1 MVKTLVY
8 QMYLFG
14 FLDKVCIPTRFYEES
29 PIARATK
36 HLRWPK
42 DLGADVVWLG
52 PIFKSAWHD
61 HGYDIDSY
69 SQIESRFGD
78 LAEFKKFINVAHAG
92 PKPVKVIVDLVL
104 NHTSIAHR
112 WFDTHPEYY
121 CWSDEDHLGWHNL
134 FSGGSAW
141 KYVECEDAYYLHLF
155 DENQADLN
163 WYPNGPDGGIN
174 QALVDEFRKIVDSLV
189 ELGVDGFRLDVPQA
203 INKDLSADELQF
215 EDLLNGHQATEVIN
229 VIFKGH
235 EDLFLMMECFDPTF
249 GEIVKYYTDSTPVDF
264 VCNVLIKDEIAR
276 GELRFLGL
284 IAKQSENAQFM
295 LDLESHDAPRFPS
308 REIVDQQ
315 GSHLRDATPEDAIW
329 YLFNSGAQGICLY
342 QGQELGLE
350 NPTIIEL
357 PDILMMKLDAQTTIR
372 YIMGEELDDLR
383 PTSRANARVP
393 LPVDEYSKQEQN
405 PSSYYNLT
413 KRWIRKWRTKQ

>member
-1 MVKTLVY
+1 M
-8 QMYLFG
+8 
-14 FLDKVCIPTRFYEES
+14 PPE
-29 PIARATK
+29 A
-36 HLRWPK
+36 
-42 DLGADVVWLG
+42 
-52 PIFKSAWHD
+52 HD
-61 HGYDIDSY
+61 
-69 SQIESRFGD
+69 Q
-78 LAEFKKFINVAHAG
+78 
-92 PKPVKVIVDLVL
+92 
-104 NHTSIAHR
+104 
-112 WFDTHPEYY
+112 
-121 CWSDEDHLGWHNL
+121 C
-134 FSGGSAW
+134 
-141 KYVECEDAYYLHLF
+141 
-155 DENQADLN
+155 
-163 WYPNGPDGGIN
+163 
-174 QALVDEFRKIVDSLV
+174 
-189 ELGVDGFRLDVPQA
+189 
-203 INKDLSADELQF
+203 ELQF

-229 VIFKGH
+229 VIFEGH

-284 IAKQSENAQFM
+284 IAEQSENAQFM

-383 PTSRANARVP
+383 PNSRANARVP

-413 KRWIRKWRTKQ
+413 KRWIRRWRTEQ